1 MPSRSFLFYRVAIVT
16 SLAKGEQ
23 PSSFHQGLA
32 AQVGALHK
40 EIRAEMELS
49 QLGRIAV
56 ALYDPR
62 TDLLKTFIHSSDGE
76 SPLDHATA
84 PLSALPSLV
93 ELAHSG
99 GTRTL
104 NDLEAV
110 ARTGHEYAARL
121 VSFGYR
127 SSHTVPICG
136 REGLRGFLF
145 LNGSVPG
152 FFTPTVLRRLKPYGE
167 LIAQMVLREL
177 DALHSMQSIVK
188 VLLQISAVR
197 DGETGGHLARMARYS
212 RAIGLKLAGPLGFSD
227 EFVEYLFQFA
237 PVHDVGKIS
246 VPDHI
251 LLKPGPLTSEEF
263 TVMQGHVAHGIE
275 IVDLAVGDF
284 GFISTAHLQMLRQIV
299 ACHHEKIDGSGY
311 PHGLKGGEIPL
322 EARIVA
328 VADVFDA
335 LTSRRPYKAA
345 WNNADAMAALN
356 ADAAENRLD
365 DDCVA
370 ALAECMPEILDIQS
384 RFAETGVG

>member
-1 MPSRSFLFYRVAIVT
+1 MT
-16 SLAKGEQ
+16 SLAKAEGSV
-23 PSSFHQGLA
+23 PFHQGLA
-32 AQVGALHK
+32 AQIGALHE
-40 EIRAEMELS
+40 EIRSEAELAH
-49 QLGRIAV
+49 LGRIAV

-93 ELAHSG
+93 ELARTG
-99 GTRTL
+99 GTRIL

-121 VSFGYR
+121 VSFGYY
-127 SSHTVPICG
+127 SSYTVPISG

-145 LNGSVPG
+145 LNGVVPG
-152 FFTPTVLRRLKPYGE
+152 FFAPKVVRRLKPYGD

-177 DALHSMQSIVK
+177 DALHSMQSTVK

-197 DGETGGHLARMARYS
+197 DGETGCHLARMARYS

-251 LLKPGPLTSEEF
+251 LLKPGPLTPEEF
-263 TVMQGHVAHGIE
+263 AVMQGHVIRGVE

-311 PHGLKGGEIPL
+311 PRGLKGADIPL

-335 LTSRRPYKAA
+335 LTSRRPYKSA
-345 WNNADAMAALN
+345 WNNADAIAALH
-356 ADAAENRLD
+356 ADVANNKLD
-365 DDCVA
+365 GACVA
-370 ALAECMPEILDIQS
+370 ALVKSMPEILDIQVL
-384 RFAETGVG
+384 FAETGVG